1 MKEKGGF
8 ARWLQELR
16 KKANLIQ
23 PELAELVGVS
33 LITLKRWETGVI
45 SPRIEEVKKLC
56 EILGCTET
64 ELLNGPQDDKIELVI
79 SWSWKDMEKGE
90 INMNE
95 NKFKLILGDD
105 GKVGLQGAGLVI
117 DKATLNDFLERIR
130 VQLEVAL
137 DAQIKRGVIQPTI
150 QGA

>member
-1 MKEKGGF
+1 MNG
-8 ARWLQELR
+8 ANITTIR
-16 KKANLIQ
+16 KKRKISQ
-23 PELAELVGVS
+23 EELAQALCVTTT
-33 LITLKRWETGVI
+33 TLSRWENGHFEPKASMI
-45 SPRIEEVKKLC
+45 KKLC
-56 EILGCTET
+56 EILDCTES
-64 ELLNGPQDDKIELVI
+64 ELLSDVQEDNKIELVI
-79 SWSWKDMEKGE
+79 SWNWEDMKKGE